1 MAAPRRLR
9 TRSRWKEFPGGPD
22 MKNHMQTLLI
32 LLLGAFSSLCSP
44 KTLAA
49 EGYSNC
55 EGFID
60 SLPAIITAQ
69 GVWCLRKDLNTAIS
83 AGSAIDIRTNN
94 VTIDCNDF
102 KVGGL
107 AGGAATSA
115 YGVRAVSALNTTIR
129 RCTMRGFY
137 IGVGLT
143 GSGHVIENNRID
155 ANTYIG
161 IEIAGDASVVR
172 HNLVADTGGSTT
184 AGGYAV
190 GIKAGGAVDVIDNT
204 VSGVVG
210 NPNASNIALA
220 YGISTHHLSGS
231 IAGNRVRGLVPSGT
245 GTVHGINN
253 QENGR
258 ISIRAND
265 VTGNGGAGTGIFCT
279 FPIGSA
285 LSNVISGFSTGL
297 SGCTTLDNLIVP

>member
-1 MAAPRRLR
+1 M
-9 TRSRWKEFPGGPD
+9 
-22 MKNHMQTLLI
+22 
-32 LLLGAFSSLCSP
+32 LLLGAGSSLSSP
-44 KTLAA
+44 GILAA

-60 SLPAIITAQ
+60 SLPATITAQ

-83 AGSAIDIRTNN
+83 AGTAIDIRANN

-107 AGGAATSA
+107 AGGAGTSA
-115 YGVRAVSALNTTIR
+115 YGVRALSALNATVR
-129 RCTMRGFY
+129 NCTMRGFY
-137 IGVGLT
+137 VGAGLS
-143 GSGHVIENNRID
+143 GSGHVIEDNRFD

-161 IEIAGDASVVR
+161 IEIAGDASVAR
-172 HNLVADTGGSTT
+172 HNLVVDTGGSTT
-184 AGGYAV
+184 VGGYAV
-190 GIKAGGAVDVIDNT
+190 GIKAGGAVDLIDNT

-210 NPNASNIALA
+210 HPNSSGIALA

-231 IAGNRVRGLVPSGT
+231 IAGNRVGGLVPSGT

-279 FPIGSA
+279 FPRGSA
-285 LSNVISGFSTGL
+285 LGNVISGFSTGL
-297 SGCTTLDNLIVP
+297 SGCTTQDNLIVP